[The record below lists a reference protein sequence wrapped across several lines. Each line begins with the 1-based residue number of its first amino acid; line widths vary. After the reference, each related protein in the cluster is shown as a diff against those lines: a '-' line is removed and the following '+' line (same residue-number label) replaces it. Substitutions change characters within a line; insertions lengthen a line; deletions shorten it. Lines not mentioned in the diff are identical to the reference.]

1 MSKVI
6 PNTTIP
12 DISDAEY
19 KKLAQQT
26 LTKSCDMTT
35 EMSQEALEIITMG
48 LDKHVATKNYEAA
61 SQLIKA
67 SLDKKFG
74 VSWQCVIG
82 EGFGFDITYQEKN
95 MIYVYYGNVGV
106 LCYKA

>member
-1 MSKVI
+1 M
-6 PNTTIP
+6 P
-12 DISDAEY
+12 DISDADY
-19 KKLAQQT
+19 KKLVQKT

-35 EMSQEALEIITMG
+35 EVMQEAMEIITMG
-48 LDKHVATKNYEAA
+48 LDKHLATKNYEAA

>member
-1 MSKVI
+1 MSKVASSSAM
-6 PNTTIP
+6 P
-12 DISDAEY
+12 DISDADY
-19 KKLAQQT
+19 KKLVQKT

-35 EMSQEALEIITMG
+35 EVMQEAMEIITMG
-48 LDKHVATKNYEAA
+48 LDKHLATKNYEAA

>member
-6 PNTTIP
+6 PNTSIP
-12 DISDAEY
+12 DISDADY
-19 KKLAQQT
+19 KKLTQQT

-48 LDKHVATKNYEAA
+48 LDKHTATKNYEAA

-82 EGFGFDITYQEKN
+82 EGFGFDITYQERN
-95 MIYVYYGNVGV
+95 MIYVYYGTVGV